1 MGTFVL
7 FLYLE
12 LLMSA
17 AGTNPIMS
25 QIMGAAGDLGLSA
38 AAKNE
43 AADIADKIKKKR
55 LQDLQASSA
64 GVANAPGGAVTSLMT
79 GTI

>member
-43 AADIADKIKKKR
+43 AQTIADQLKKKKMNTM
-55 LQDLQASSA
+55 QAAGQGTAPLVGPASA
-64 GVANAPGGAVTSLMT
+64 ALGLT
-79 GTI
+79 

>member
-1 MGTFVL
+1 
-7 FLYLE
+7 
-12 LLMSA
+12 MSS

-43 AADIADKIKKKR
+43 AADIANKLKKKK
-55 LQDLQASSA
+55 QNDLAAA
-64 GVANAPGGAVTSLMT
+64 GQGVSNPGAGISGGAAASLFS
-79 GTI
+79 GV